1 MMGKKKTAMK
11 RGGAVKKRGGGMMGP
26 KKKMAKGG
34 VAKRMGGGMMGPKKK
49 MARGGDPA
57 KEIAKTKIGLHKLDA
72 MGMLGAGKAAGK
84 GLKGL
89 MGKMAG
95 AAGKAIRKKKKQG
108 YKAREDEALGM
119 RRGKESGKK
128 QSMKD
133 RRNESYGKFGKRPN
147 QKINRRGGGVAQRG
161 MGKAK

>member
-1 MMGKKKTAMK
+1 MGKKKTAMK

-34 VAKRMGGGMMGPKKK
+34 RAGSRVAKL
-49 MARGGDPA
+49 
-57 KEIAKTKIGLHKLDA
+57 ISKTKLPLHKLDA
-72 MGMLGAGKAAGK
+72 MGMLGAGVGKTMGSVAGK

-89 MGKMAG
+89 AGKMAG
-95 AAGKAIRKKKKQG
+95 AAKKVIKRKKKKQG
-108 YKAREDEALGM
+108 YKDREDESLGM
-119 RRGKESGKK
+119 RRGKEAGKK

-133 RRNESYGKFGKRPN
+133 RRDESYGKWGKRPN
-147 QKINRRGGGVAQRG
+147 QKINRRGGGVARRG

>member
-1 MMGKKKTAMK
+1 MGKKKTAMK
-11 RGGAVKKRGGGMMGP
+11 RGGSVKKRAGGGSMVKKRAGGGSMVKKRAMKRGGTV
-26 KKKMAKGG
+26 KKKAGG
-34 VAKRMGGGMMGPKKK
+34 RVAKL
-49 MARGGDPA
+49 
-57 KEIAKTKIGLHKLDA
+57 ISKTKLPLHKLDA
-72 MGMLGAGKAAGK
+72 MGMLGAGKASGK

-108 YKAREDEALGM
+108 YKAREDESLGI
-119 RRGKESGKK
+119 RTGREKGKK

-147 QKINRRGGGVAQRG
+147 QKINRRGGGVATRG

>member
-1 MMGKKKTAMK
+1 MGKKKTAMK

-34 VAKRMGGGMMGPKKK
+34 RVAKL
-49 MARGGDPA
+49 
-57 KEIAKTKIGLHKLDA
+57 ISKTKLPLHKLDA
-72 MGMLGAGKAAGK
+72 MGMLGAGVGKTMGSVAGK

-89 MGKMAG
+89 AGKMAG
-95 AAGKAIRKKKKQG
+95 AAKKVIKRKKKKQG
-108 YKAREDEALGM
+108 YKAREDESIGM
-119 RRGKESGKK
+119 RLGKESGKK

-133 RRNESYGKFGKRPN
+133 RRNEPYGKFGRRPN
-147 QKINRRGGGVAQRG
+147 QKINRRGGGVAKRG

>member
-34 VAKRMGGGMMGPKKK
+34 RVAKL
-49 MARGGDPA
+49 
-57 KEIAKTKIGLHKLDA
+57 ISKTKLPLHKLDA
-72 MGMLGAGKAAGK
+72 MGMLGAGVGKTMGSVAGK

-89 MGKMAG
+89 AGKMAG
-95 AAGKAIRKKKKQG
+95 AAKKVIKRKKKKQG
-108 YKAREDEALGM
+108 YKAREDESIGM
-119 RRGKESGKK
+119 RLGKESGKK

-133 RRNESYGKFGKRPN
+133 RRNESYGKFGRRPN
-147 QKINRRGGGVAQRG
+147 QKINRRGGGVARRG

>member
-1 MMGKKKTAMK
+1 MGKKKTAMK
-11 RGGAVKKRGGGMMGP
+11 RGGAVKKR
-26 KKKMAKGG
+26 
-34 VAKRMGGGMMGPKKK
+34 VGGMMGPKKK
-49 MARGGDPA
+49 MARGGSAA

-95 AAGKAIRKKKKQG
+95 AAGKAMRRKKKKQG
-108 YKAREDEALGM
+108 YKDREDESLGM

-147 QKINRRGGGVAQRG
+147 QKINRRGGGVARRG

>member
-34 VAKRMGGGMMGPKKK
+34 RVAKL
-49 MARGGDPA
+49 
-57 KEIAKTKIGLHKLDA
+57 ISKTKLPLHKLDA
-72 MGMLGAGKAAGK
+72 MGMLGAGVGKTMGSVAGK

-89 MGKMAG
+89 AGKMAG
-95 AAGKAIRKKKKQG
+95 AAKKVIKRKKKKQG
-108 YKAREDEALGM
+108 YKAREDESIGM
-119 RRGKESGKK
+119 RLGKESGKK

-133 RRNESYGKFGKRPN
+133 RRNESYGKFGRRPN
-147 QKINRRGGGVAQRG
+147 QKINRRGGGVAKRG

>member
-1 MMGKKKTAMK
+1 MGKKKTAMK

-34 VAKRMGGGMMGPKKK
+34 RVAKL
-49 MARGGDPA
+49 
-57 KEIAKTKIGLHKLDA
+57 ISKTKLPLHKLDA
-72 MGMLGAGKAAGK
+72 MGMLGAGVGKTMGSVAGK

-89 MGKMAG
+89 AGKMAG
-95 AAGKAIRKKKKQG
+95 AAKKVIKRKKKKQG
-108 YKAREDEALGM
+108 YKAREDESLGM

-147 QKINRRGGGVAQRG
+147 QKINRRGGGVARRG

>member
-1 MMGKKKTAMK
+1 MGKKKTAMK

-34 VAKRMGGGMMGPKKK
+34 RVAKL
-49 MARGGDPA
+49 
-57 KEIAKTKIGLHKLDA
+57 ISKTKLPLHKLDA
-72 MGMLGAGKAAGK
+72 MGMLGAGVGKTMGSVAGK

-89 MGKMAG
+89 AGKMAG
-95 AAGKAIRKKKKQG
+95 AAKKVIKRKKKKQG
-108 YKAREDEALGM
+108 YKAREDESIGM
-119 RRGKESGKK
+119 RLGKESGKK

-133 RRNESYGKFGKRPN
+133 RRNESYGKFGRRPN
-147 QKINRRGGGVAQRG
+147 QKINRRGGGVAKRG